1 MTPGVYR
8 LTKDLPAIDP
18 DKRVRHGWRCMPM
31 KEGTLFAVRRNI
43 SIDDAL
49 DLAELYGYS
58 HQMFPLRH
66 SKVQSM
72 LEYLE
77 PVQELTPRQYLALE
91 EYGDYSALRA
101 LDLLHAAGKITLED
115 IKSVLR
121 VVREQSTGD
130 DDA

>member
-1 MTPGVYR
+1 MKPGVYR

-18 DKRVRHGWRCMPM
+18 DKRVRHDWRHMPR
-31 KEGTLFAVRRNI
+31 KEGTLFAVRKNI

-49 DLAELYGYS
+49 DLAELHGYS

-91 EYGDYSALRA
+91 EHGDYSAVRA

-115 IKSVLR
+115 IKNVLR
-121 VVREQSTGD
+121 VARE
-130 DDA
+130 